1 MKKYVNY
8 SKAGKDSV
16 KKYLYLLNKTYKP
29 KIDPDEMFS
38 FKEKDDSEDNDS
50 YIYHEDIFNKT
61 YEKKLTDNDKKEEIL
76 DEKKILK
83 IKSTCSSLNKK
94 QNTGNEFLQV
104 RDDIINNKF
113 DLKFDKYKY
122 HLLHHNE
129 NYDYIFNKR
138 RIGPSC
144 AKYQPKFD
152 YTYKKLIYSIPFKKM
167 SGRQSQIVIKKIK
180 QDNNNNQRSIGKKIV
195 SSLDKIKQSPIKNRF
210 KIKKEKLRNKNNR
223 YERNTIFDSIISKQ
237 SKRKDSSNS
246 INSNNF
252 VFTNNELNFIRK
264 KIKLEKKKNLSK
276 QKEIIKANSM
286 NKFNLNKEK
295 LLEKINLQT
304 PQQQSDSTQ
313 IFHLKITN
321 NNDFITN
328 KSSEKNTIKSPL
340 KSEDNNNINN
350 NQSLNQ
356 TVKYKAINFK
366 KMLSREY
373 LNKIKSS
380 KEPIHPM
387 VTPNYSSVEPKT
399 IMKVLYSKTSKKDNN
414 NKMIAYNNDFTYDI
428 NEIYN
433 KYNNHH
439 YPKKFNLSKMCGRF
453 ENEKNTLPVFML
465 RSFDRN
471 SIDNLNESS
480 LKMNNYANST
490 FQDFKSSFKVKQTFN
505 ARIKLNELKNEN
517 QVMQYNKKFNLKKM
531 LNKKIRYL
539 DEKKEKSDI
548 SIIPRN
554 TWWKNRL
561 GEFYKKDY
569 DELSQNF
576 SSSFLGTKVDGIT
589 YKIYENKSK
598 YKDLLTKY
606 EKELF
611 SPF

>member
-180 QDNNNNQRSIGKKIV
+180 QDNNNNQQSTGKKIV
-195 SSLDKIKQSPIKNRF
+195 SSLDKIKQSPIKNSF

-321 NNDFITN
+321 NNDFISN

-340 KSEDNNNINN
+340 KSEDNNNI

-517 QVMQYNKKFNLKKM
+517 QVMQYNKKYNLKKM
-531 LNKKIRYL
+531 LNKKLRYL

>member
-167 SGRQSQIVIKKIK
+167 SGRQRQIVIKKIK
-180 QDNNNNQRSIGKKIV
+180 QDNNNNQQSTSKKIV
-195 SSLDKIKQSPIKNRF
+195 SSLDKIKQSPIKNSF

-321 NNDFITN
+321 NNDFISN
-328 KSSEKNTIKSPL
+328 KSSDKNTIKSPL
-340 KSEDNNNINN
+340 KSEDNNNI

-366 KMLSREY
+366 KMLSRDY

>member
-167 SGRQSQIVIKKIK
+167 SGRQRQIVIKKIK
-180 QDNNNNQRSIGKKIV
+180 QDNNNNQRSTGKKIV
-195 SSLDKIKQSPIKNRF
+195 SSLDKIKQSPIKNSF

-321 NNDFITN
+321 NNDFISN

-340 KSEDNNNINN
+340 KSEDNNNI

-517 QVMQYNKKFNLKKM
+517 QVMQYNKKYNLKKM
-531 LNKKIRYL
+531 LNKKLRYL

>member
-180 QDNNNNQRSIGKKIV
+180 QDNNNNRQSTGKKIV
-195 SSLDKIKQSPIKNRF
+195 SSLDKIKQSPTKNSF

-328 KSSEKNTIKSPL
+328 KSSEKNTIKSQL
-340 KSEDNNNINN
+340 KSEDNNNI

-517 QVMQYNKKFNLKKM
+517 QVMQYNKKYNLKKM
-531 LNKKIRYL
+531 LNKKLRYL

>member
-144 AKYQPKFD
+144 AKYQPKFE

-180 QDNNNNQRSIGKKIV
+180 QDNNNNQQSTGKKIV

-321 NNDFITN
+321 NNDFISN

-340 KSEDNNNINN
+340 KSEDNNNI

-517 QVMQYNKKFNLKKM
+517 QVMQYNKKYNLKKM

>member
-144 AKYQPKFD
+144 AKYQPKFE

-180 QDNNNNQRSIGKKIV
+180 QDNNNNQQSTGKKIV

-321 NNDFITN
+321 NNDFISN

-340 KSEDNNNINN
+340 KSEDNNNN

-517 QVMQYNKKFNLKKM
+517 QVMQYNKKYNLKKM
-531 LNKKIRYL
+531 LNKKLRYL

>member
-180 QDNNNNQRSIGKKIV
+180 QDNNNNQRSTGKKIV

-340 KSEDNNNINN
+340 KSEDNNNI

-517 QVMQYNKKFNLKKM
+517 QVMQYNKKYNLKKM

>member
-144 AKYQPKFD
+144 AKYQPKFE

-167 SGRQSQIVIKKIK
+167 SGRQRQIVIKKIK
-180 QDNNNNQRSIGKKIV
+180 QDNNNNQRSTGKKIV

-321 NNDFITN
+321 NNDFISN

-340 KSEDNNNINN
+340 KSEDNNNI

-439 YPKKFNLSKMCGRF
+439 YPKKFNLSKMCGRY

-531 LNKKIRYL
+531 LNKKLRYL

>member
-29 KIDPDEMFS
+29 KIAPDEMFS

-167 SGRQSQIVIKKIK
+167 SGRQSQIIIKKIK
-180 QDNNNNQRSIGKKIV
+180 QDNNNNQRSIGEKIV

-321 NNDFITN
+321 NNDFISN
-328 KSSEKNTIKSPL
+328 KSSEKNTIKSQL
-340 KSEDNNNINN
+340 KSEDNNNI

-517 QVMQYNKKFNLKKM
+517 QVMQYNKKYNLKKM
-531 LNKKIRYL
+531 LNKKLRYL

>member
-144 AKYQPKFD
+144 AKYQPKFE

-180 QDNNNNQRSIGKKIV
+180 QDNNNNQQSTGKKIV

-321 NNDFITN
+321 NNDFISN

-340 KSEDNNNINN
+340 KSEDNNNI

-531 LNKKIRYL
+531 LNKKLRYL

>member
-29 KIDPDEMFS
+29 KIAPDEMFS

-144 AKYQPKFD
+144 AKYQPKFE

-167 SGRQSQIVIKKIK
+167 SGRQRQIVIKKIK
-180 QDNNNNQRSIGKKIV
+180 QDNNNNQQSTGKKIV

-223 YERNTIFDSIISKQ
+223 CERNTIFDSIISKQ

-286 NKFNLNKEK
+286 NIFNLNKEK

-321 NNDFITN
+321 NNDFISN

-340 KSEDNNNINN
+340 KSEDNNNI

>member
-29 KIDPDEMFS
+29 KIDPAQMFS

-94 QNTGNEFLQV
+94 QNTGNELLQV

-180 QDNNNNQRSIGKKIV
+180 QDNNNNQRSTGKKIV
-195 SSLDKIKQSPIKNRF
+195 SSLDKIKQSPIKNSF

-321 NNDFITN
+321 NNDFISN

-340 KSEDNNNINN
+340 KSEDNNNI

-399 IMKVLYSKTSKKDNN
+399 IMKVLYSKTLKKDNK
-414 NKMIAYNNDFTYDI
+414 NKIIAYNNDFIYDI

>member
-144 AKYQPKFD
+144 AKYQPKFE

-180 QDNNNNQRSIGKKIV
+180 QDNNNNQRSTGKKIV
-195 SSLDKIKQSPIKNRF
+195 SSLDKIKQSPIKNSF

-321 NNDFITN
+321 NNDFISN

-340 KSEDNNNINN
+340 KSEDNNNI

-490 FQDFKSSFKVKQTFN
+490 FQDFKSSFKIKQTFN

>member
-180 QDNNNNQRSIGKKIV
+180 QDNNNNQRSTGKKIV

-328 KSSEKNTIKSPL
+328 KSSEKNTIKSQL
-340 KSEDNNNINN
+340 KSEDNNNI

-414 NKMIAYNNDFTYDI
+414 NKIIAYNNDFTYDI

-453 ENEKNTLPVFML
+453 EDEKNTLPVFML

-531 LNKKIRYL
+531 LNKKLRYL

-589 YKIYENKSK
+589 YKICENKSK